1 MKSTF
6 FIIFLLSF
14 SILFSQIDS
23 TALHNI
29 SFDTLYTAKDSVE
42 QVWDAGQVSKVNSP
56 SFGWM
61 MFKMLFGLA
70 IISLLLY
77 LVLKFV
83 KSLNHNLDSNTNS
96 LINIIESHPL
106 AYKQYMQIV
115 KVNKKIYVVLSNQ
128 NSIQVIDKI
137 DNQDDIDEIINFKSQ
152 KANADFL
159 KYFEKFRKPKG

>member
-29 SFDTLYTAKDSVE
+29 TLDTLYTAKDSTD
-42 QVWDAGQVSKVNSP
+42 QVWEVGQINKVNSP

-83 KSLNHNLDSNTNS
+83 KSLNHNLNSNANN
-96 LINIIESHPL
+96 LINVIESHPL

-115 KVNKKIYVVLSNQ
+115 KVNKKIYIILSNQ

-137 DNQDDIDEIINFKSQ
+137 DNQDDIDEIINFQSQ

-159 KYFEKFRKPKG
+159 KYFNKFRKPKG